1 MGYASAISFVLF
13 IVSLIFVALQFK
25 VFKTESN

>member
-13 IVSLIFVALQFK
+13 IVSLLFVGLQFRL
-25 VFKTESN
+25 FRERAA